1 MALYPLSAFR
11 AMNKAATEVF
21 KTIREQGSQKSIL
34 EKMQTRDELYA
45 SINYHQYEQALD
57 KFQSESRD
65 K

>member
-1 MALYPLSAFR
+1 
-11 AMNKAATEVF
+11 MNKAATEVF